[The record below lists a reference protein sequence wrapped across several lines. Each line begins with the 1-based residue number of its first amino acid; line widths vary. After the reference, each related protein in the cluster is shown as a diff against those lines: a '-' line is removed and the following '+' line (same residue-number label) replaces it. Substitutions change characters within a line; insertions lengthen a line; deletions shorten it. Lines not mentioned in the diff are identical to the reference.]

1 MNHFSVS
8 IIKSIIR
15 IAGCVNVRIRPKEIM
30 FAFFCFLFAEVLG
43 IFEEFADKRKEGEA
57 DNED

>member
-15 IAGCVNVRIRPKEIM
+15 IAGCVDVLIRPEEIM
-30 FAFFCFLFAEVLG
+30 FAVFCFLFAEVLG
-43 IFEEFADKRKEGEA
+43 IVEEFADRRKEK
-57 DNED
+57 